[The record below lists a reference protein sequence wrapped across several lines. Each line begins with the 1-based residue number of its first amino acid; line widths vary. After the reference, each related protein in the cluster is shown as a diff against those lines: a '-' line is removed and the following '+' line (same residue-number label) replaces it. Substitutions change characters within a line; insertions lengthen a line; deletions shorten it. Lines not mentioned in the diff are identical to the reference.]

1 MLIKHGYYKP
11 DILAIGMVVVAIV
24 RVPKEFVS
32 MKRKR
37 VDFEIYDSRSGR
49 K

>member
-11 DILAIGMVVVAIV
+11 DILAIGMVVLAIV
-24 RVPKEFVS
+24 RVPKEFVT
-32 MKRKR
+32 MKRER
-37 VDFEIYDSRSGR
+37 ADFEIYDSRSGR